1 MSDNPDNIELHLLN
15 PLDDPAAIE
24 IAARLCPEI
33 AVDRATGHWFDA
45 EAGVSGIGAEALL
58 AHAVRDDPET
68 DPETA
73 IGFLRFMVAREMP
86 GVMIEASDVGPNADA
101 LRLKFLDD

>member
-33 AVDRATGHWFDA
+33 AVDHATGHWFDA

-58 AHAVRDDPET
+58 AHA
-68 DPETA
+68 A
-73 IGFLRFMVAREMP
+73 ARRSRNRSRNRHWLPSLYGGGEMP
-86 GVMIEASDVGPNADA
+86 GVMIEASDVGPNIDA